1 MVLPKEVAIMQRGA
15 KKRDKESGCNPQT
28 KSQEGRRLTQVK
40 RCQLE
45 PGEQNL
51 RAVKTE
57 SRESAGSSREAP
69 GRMNSL
75 KGKHPGG

>member
-1 MVLPKEVAIMQRGA
+1 VERASVVGDARNLTNEDSIA
-15 KKRDKESGCNPQT
+15 QT

-45 PGEQNL
+45 PGEQDL

-57 SRESAGSSREAP
+57 SRESAGSSGEAP